1 MTTRQLYLIG
11 YDISH
16 PRRLSRVLRCVQRHT
31 LGGQKSFYEC
41 WLSAAELH
49 TLRAQLTYQ
58 IDTSEDSVI
67 FIRLDART
75 TTITL
80 GCAEQ
85 IASNDYFYID

>member
-49 TLRAQLTYQ
+49 TLRAQLACE
-58 IDTSEDSVI
+58 INVAEDSVI
-67 FIRLDART
+67 FFRLDART
-75 TTITL
+75 KTITL

-85 IASNDYFYID
+85 IASNDCFYIN